1 MSDDDNDDGFEDIIG
16 YARPPLWTQFKKGVS
31 GNPKG
36 RPKKAKPEPEKM
48 PGSALDDI
56 RRAELS
62 RQVQIVEAGKPV
74 KLSLAELTVKAQLS
88 AAVKG
93 NPIAQRDVLREAQA
107 LEQRDAIR
115 ATEAA
120 IEQSETYRRMAAWR
134 RKLVNEWAAAKSDE
148 ATSEERWPHPDD
160 FFLFPDSEEWRIR
173 GPISADDLSH
183 ALRIK
188 RCRNAVFARHV
199 AALKRKQAGLAEL
212 YAVICFLFE
221 DMLPKRWWWMRAG
234 LPRADVSRY
243 FAMTPE
249 ELDRFADEVLTHPP
263 FEISAAGRRE
273 VYQQTNAIMK
283 PILKQHGYRT
293 LRQFENACA
302 DYGANTPYG

>member
-36 RPKKAKPEPEKM
+36 RPKKTKPEPEKM

-62 RQVQIVEAGKPV
+62 RQVQIVEAGKHV

-93 NPIAQRDVLREAQA
+93 NTIAQRDVLREAHA

-115 ATEAA
+115 ATERAT
-120 IEQSETYRRMAAWR
+120 ERSETFGRMAAWR
-134 RKLVNEWAAAKSDE
+134 QRLVNEWAAAKSDE

-173 GPISADDLSH
+173 GPIDANDSH

-188 RCRNAVFARHV
+188 RCRNAAFARHV
-199 AALKRKQAGLAEL
+199 AALKRKQTGLAEL

-221 DMLPKRWWWMRAG
+221 DMLPKRWWWIRAG
-234 LPRADVSRY
+234 LPQSDVSRY
-243 FAMTPE
+243 FLMTPE
-249 ELDRFADEVLTHPP
+249 ELDRFADEVLTEPP

-293 LRQFENACA
+293 LRQFEHAYA
-302 DYGANTPYG
+302 EHGPDMPWG